1 MKEKRKGESKG
12 RFREKKREARR
23 KDSKIAQAT
32 RSIDKTM
39 PNRATCFTSCDVPGS
54 LVVYQCKDEIMEFLR
69 HLENLSTVP
78 TPRTKYNSKD
88 KPQSLP
94 LPRANQ

>member
-78 TPRTKYNSKD
+78 YTQDKIQQQGQTPE
-88 KPQSLP
+88 PP
-94 LPRANQ
+94 PAPC